1 MDKVLGDKKAICIF
15 VLPALIIFAAI
26 VLLPIFISAYYS
38 VLKWDGIGKGI
49 YIGLQN
55 YRDLFQNV
63 NNDGFPKSVVNSFL
77 LAGLSVFVQLPLSL
91 FFALVLARG
100 IKGENFYRTV
110 YFFPVIIS
118 TVAIGQLWLKI
129 YHPNY
134 GLLNTFLAAVGL
146 KEMARQWLG
155 SMDTALGSV
164 FVASLWQY
172 IGYHMLLLYA
182 AAKSVP
188 KEIYEAAKIDGAS
201 SLSSAFRVTIPLIMP
216 MIKVCVT
223 FAIIGSLKSFDLIYI
238 LTNGGP
244 VHATEMPSTLMFNSI
259 FRKYMYGYGS
269 AVSVLIIAA
278 CLVLTIGIQKFFKA
292 EQVEY

>member
-15 VLPALIIFAAI
+15 VLPAFIIFAAI

-55 YRDLFQNV
+55 YWDLFQNV

-146 KEMARQWLG
+146 KEMTRQWLG

-278 CLVLTIGIQKFFKA
+278 CLVLTIVIQKFFKA

>member
-1 MDKVLGDKKAICIF
+1 LDKVLGDKKAICIF
-15 VLPALIIFAAI
+15 VLPAFLIFAAI
-26 VLLPIFISAYYS
+26 VLLPIFVSAYYS

-49 YIGLQN
+49 YIGFQN

-63 NNDGFPKSVVNSFL
+63 NNDGFPKSVANSFI
-77 LAGLSVFVQLPLSL
+77 LAGLSVIVQLPLSL

-100 IKGENFYRTV
+100 IRGENFYRTV

-134 GLLNTFLAAVGL
+134 GLLNTFLSAVGL
-146 KEMARQWLG
+146 KGFTREWLG
-155 SMDTALGSV
+155 SMDTALGAA
-164 FVASLWQY
+164 FVPSLWQY

-182 AAKSVP
+182 AAKSIP
-188 KEIYEAAKIDGAS
+188 KDIYEAAKIDGAS
-201 SLSSAFRVTIPLIMP
+201 SISTAFRVTIPLIMP

-278 CLVLTIGIQKFFKA
+278 CLVLTVVIQKFFKA

>member
-1 MDKVLGDKKAICIF
+1 MDKVLGDKKAICVF

-26 VLLPIFISAYYS
+26 VLLPILISAYYS

-77 LAGLSVFVQLPLSL
+77 LAGLSVFGQLPLSL

-100 IKGENFYRTV
+100 IQGENFYRTV

>member
-77 LAGLSVFVQLPLSL
+77 LAALSVFVQLPLSL

-134 GLLNTFLAAVGL
+134 GLLNTFLASVGL
-146 KEMARQWLG
+146 KEMGRQWLG

-278 CLVLTIGIQKFFKA
+278 CLVLTLGIQKFFKA